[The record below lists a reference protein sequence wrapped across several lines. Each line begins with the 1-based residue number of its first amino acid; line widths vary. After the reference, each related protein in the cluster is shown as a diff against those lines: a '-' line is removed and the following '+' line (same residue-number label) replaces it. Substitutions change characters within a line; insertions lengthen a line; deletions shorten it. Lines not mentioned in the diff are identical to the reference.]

1 VYRQPASTLAGR
13 RRSSFFVVSSNS
25 TSFPGSLLSVI
36 VLPTQPRSQALL
48 SVLVLPTQPRSQ
60 ALLSVL
66 VPTSYPG
73 PHPLRLK
80 LKLYVTKR
88 NVLLGLPSLLTSPI
102 QESPD
107 TPRFSQVSILSHSAV
122 SKPLNPGISD
132 STESSEGGV
141 ESRFLQLHFR

>member
-1 VYRQPASTLAGR
+1 
-13 RRSSFFVVSSNS
+13 
-25 TSFPGSLLSVI
+25 
-36 VLPTQPRSQALL
+36 
-48 SVLVLPTQPRSQ
+48 
-60 ALLSVL
+60 
-66 VPTSYPG
+66 
-73 PHPLRLK
+73 

-132 STESSEGGV
+132 STESSGDKL
-141 ESRFLQLHFR
+141 SRERHSFMSQKLSRKTSLAYRSCFVL